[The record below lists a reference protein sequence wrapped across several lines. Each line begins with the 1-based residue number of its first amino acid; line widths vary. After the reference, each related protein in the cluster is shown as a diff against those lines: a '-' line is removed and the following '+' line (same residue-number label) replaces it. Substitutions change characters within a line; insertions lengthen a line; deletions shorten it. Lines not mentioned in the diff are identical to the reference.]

1 MNVPHEIFHHV
12 ERSPLLLQGASEGFE
27 CDEKASILCLAPG
40 YSTFDLPFMHQQ
52 NFIKIGGEADMK
64 VFLEPYNLYIV
75 SLGGVKSLPYLKTLQ
90 QYAQYACNK

>member
-1 MNVPHEIFHHV
+1 MFLMKYSIMLKGLH
-12 ERSPLLLQGASEGFE
+12 LQGASEGFE

-75 SLGGVKSLPYLKTLQ
+75 SLRGVKKFTLPKDIIQ
-90 QYAQYACNK
+90 QYAHENITRNK

>member
-1 MNVPHEIFHHV
+1 M
-12 ERSPLLLQGASEGFE
+12 LQGASEGFE

-52 NFIKIGGEADMK
+52 NFIKIGGEADLK
-64 VFLEPYNLYIV
+64 VFWEPYNLYIV

-90 QYAQYACNK
+90 QYAHANITRNK

>member
-1 MNVPHEIFHHV
+1 M
-12 ERSPLLLQGASEGFE
+12 LQGASEGFE

-52 NFIKIGGEADMK
+52 NFIKIGEEADMK

-75 SLGGVKSLPYLKTLQ
+75 SLVRGCKKFTPWFTLPKDITTYNMHTQTL
-90 QYAQYACNK
+90 YAVND

>member
-1 MNVPHEIFHHV
+1 MFLMKYSIMLKGLH
-12 ERSPLLLQGASEGFE
+12 LQGASEGFE

-52 NFIKIGGEADMK
+52 NFIKIGEEADMK

-75 SLGGVKSLPYLKTLQ
+75 SLRGAKKFTLPKDITTICTRKHYTQ
-90 QYAQYACNK
+90 